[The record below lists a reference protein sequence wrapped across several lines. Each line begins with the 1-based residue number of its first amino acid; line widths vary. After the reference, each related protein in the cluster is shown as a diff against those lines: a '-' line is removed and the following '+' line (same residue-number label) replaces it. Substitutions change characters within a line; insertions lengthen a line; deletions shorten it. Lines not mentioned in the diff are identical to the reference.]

1 MNNITKLAHQIKKR
15 DNPPQYMLM
24 TGKIISLP
32 ELKIHIN
39 DRVILYAED
48 VKAIFDI
55 YEYEIIDGNR
65 KYKNLNKDI
74 VLLPI
79 GSKFIAIGVLLE

>member
-1 MNNITKLAHQIKKR
+1 MNNITKLAQQIRER
-15 DNPPQYMLM
+15 DNPPQYMPM
-24 TGKIISLP
+24 IGKIISLP

-39 DRVILYAED
+39 DRVILHAED
-48 VKAIFDI
+48 VKTVFDI

-79 GSKFIAIGVLLE
+79 GNKFIAIGVLLE